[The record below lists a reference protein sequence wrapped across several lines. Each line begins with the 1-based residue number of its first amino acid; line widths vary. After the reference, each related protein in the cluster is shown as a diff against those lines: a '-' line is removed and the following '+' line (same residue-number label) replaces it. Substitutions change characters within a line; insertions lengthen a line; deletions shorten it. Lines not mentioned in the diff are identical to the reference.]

1 MEKYSNI
8 LTDFINTVN
17 NDPIVVHVGF
27 GKLTI
32 SNENHTFNIS
42 YHLMKDNSLDNDFQD
57 EDFQD
62 ENELFNSLKYEFDYF
77 NVEAIDNVSD
87 DDDEFELTLDDI
99 VLIQDSIRVEIEE
112 NDENEL
118 SELDEIENYDKEYYI
133 DDEEE

>member
-1 MEKYSNI
+1 MEKYTNI
-8 LTDFINTVN
+8 ITDFINTVN

-32 SNENHTFNIS
+32 SNENYTFNIS
-42 YHLMKDNSLDNDFQD
+42 YHLMKNNSLDNDFTD

-77 NVEAIDNVSD
+77 NVEAIDNINYG

-99 VLIQDSIRVEIEE
+99 VLIQDSIRVELE
-112 NDENEL
+112 ENEL
-118 SELDEIENYDKEYYI
+118 DELETYDYLDEE
-133 DDEEE
+133 

>member
-8 LTDFINTVN
+8 ITDFINTVN

-32 SNENHTFNIS
+32 SNENYTFNIS
-42 YHLMKDNSLDNDFQD
+42 YHLMKNNSLDNDFTD

-77 NVEAIDNVSD
+77 NVEAIDNINYG

-99 VLIQDSIRVEIEE
+99 VLIQDSIRVELEQ
-112 NDENEL
+112 N
-118 SELDEIENYDKEYYI
+118 ELDELETYDYL
-133 DDEEE
+133 DEE

>member
-8 LTDFINTVN
+8 ITDFINTVN

-32 SNENHTFNIS
+32 SNENYTFNIS
-42 YHLMKDNSLDNDFQD
+42 YHLMKNNSLDNDFTD

-77 NVEAIDNVSD
+77 NVEAIDNINYG

-99 VLIQDSIRVEIEE
+99 VLIQDSIRVELE
-112 NDENEL
+112 ENEL
-118 SELDEIENYDKEYYI
+118 DELETYDYLDEE
-133 DDEEE
+133 